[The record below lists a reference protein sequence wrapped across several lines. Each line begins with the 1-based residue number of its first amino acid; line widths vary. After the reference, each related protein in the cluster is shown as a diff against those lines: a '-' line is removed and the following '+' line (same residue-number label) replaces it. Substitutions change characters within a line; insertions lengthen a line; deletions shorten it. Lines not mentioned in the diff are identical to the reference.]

1 MEGNI
6 YFLENLK
13 RYKKISYMFGKI
25 PIPPGI
31 PFAFTLSTIIVA
43 SLLEIAFPT
52 YFIVPI
58 LFIIVCFEYYSIV
71 HIKSYILEKCIADE
85 IYYQMDLIQHGV
97 GEFEHDP
104 LYVTD
109 SDREDILEEVV
120 HVVYCEGRNLFAY
133 KIQNHYLFLIS
144 MVFLFYFIY
153 SIMNYLF
160 TIPPYLGLI

>member
-1 MEGNI
+1 MEGNN
-6 YFLENLK
+6 YFLKKINGN
-13 RYKKISYMFGKI
+13 KKISYMFGRI
-25 PIPPGI
+25 PVPPGI
-31 PFAFTLSTIIVA
+31 PFTFSVSTIVVA
-43 SLLEIAFPT
+43 SLIEIAFPT
-52 YFIVPI
+52 FFIIPI
-58 LFIIVCFEYYSIV
+58 LSLIVCFEHYSIV

-120 HVVYCEGRNLFAY
+120 GVVYCEGRNLFAY

-144 MVFLFYFIY
+144 MVLLFVLFY
-153 SIMNYLF
+153 SIINYLF

>member
-13 RYKKISYMFGKI
+13 RYKKISYMFGRI
-25 PIPPGI
+25 PVPPGI
-31 PFAFTLSTIIVA
+31 PFTFTVSTIVVA
-43 SLLEIAFPT
+43 SLIETAFPT
-52 YFIVPI
+52 FFIIPI
-58 LFIIVCFEYYSIV
+58 LSLIVCFEHYSIV
-71 HIKSYILEKCIADE
+71 HIKSYFLEKCIAYE

-120 HVVYCEGRNLFAY
+120 DCVYSEGKNRFAY

-144 MVFLFYFIY
+144 MVLLFVLFY

>member
-13 RYKKISYMFGKI
+13 RYKKISCMFGKI

-31 PFAFTLSTIIVA
+31 PFTFTLSTIIVA

-58 LFIIVCFEYYSIV
+58 LFIIVCFEHYSIV

-85 IYYQMDLIQHGV
+85 IYFQMDLIQHGV

-109 SDREDILEEVV
+109 SDREDILEEVI
-120 HVVYCEGRNLFAY
+120 YCAYSEGRNLFAY

-144 MVFLFYFIY
+144 MVLLFVLFY

>member
-13 RYKKISYMFGKI
+13 RYKKISYMFGRI

-58 LFIIVCFEYYSIV
+58 LFIIVCFEHYSIV

-120 HVVYCEGRNLFAY
+120 GVVYSEGRNLFAY

-144 MVFLFYFIY
+144 MVLLFVLFY
-153 SIMNYLF
+153 SIINYLF

>member
-13 RYKKISYMFGKI
+13 RYKKISYMFGRI
-25 PIPPGI
+25 PVPPGI
-31 PFAFTLSTIIVA
+31 PFTFTVSTIVVA
-43 SLLEIAFPT
+43 SLIETAFPT
-52 YFIVPI
+52 FFIIPI
-58 LFIIVCFEYYSIV
+58 LSLIVCFEHYATIYLRTE
-71 HIKSYILEKCIADE
+71 ILEECIADE

-144 MVFLFYFIY
+144 MVLLFVLFY
-153 SIMNYLF
+153 SIINYLF

>member
-1 MEGNI
+1 
-6 YFLENLK
+6 
-13 RYKKISYMFGKI
+13 MFGKI

-58 LFIIVCFEYYSIV
+58 LFIIVCFEHYSIV

-144 MVFLFYFIY
+144 MVFCFILFIR
-153 SIMNYLF
+153 
-160 TIPPYLGLI
+160 

>member
-58 LFIIVCFEYYSIV
+58 LFIIVCFEHYSIV

-144 MVFLFYFIY
+144 MVLLFVLFY
-153 SIMNYLF
+153 SIINYLF

>member
-13 RYKKISYMFGKI
+13 RYKKISFMFGRI

-58 LFIIVCFEYYSIV
+58 LFIIVCFEHYSIV

-120 HVVYCEGRNLFAY
+120 GVVYSEGRNLFAY

-144 MVFLFYFIY
+144 MVLLFVLFY
-153 SIMNYLF
+153 SIINYLF

>member
-58 LFIIVCFEYYSIV
+58 LYIIVCFEHYSIV

-120 HVVYCEGRNLFAY
+120 GVVYSEGRNLFAY

-144 MVFLFYFIY
+144 MVLLFVLFY
-153 SIMNYLF
+153 SIINYLF

>member
-58 LFIIVCFEYYSIV
+58 LFIIVCFEHYSIV

-120 HVVYCEGRNLFAY
+120 GVVYSEGRNLFAY

-144 MVFLFYFIY
+144 MVLLFVLFY
-153 SIMNYLF
+153 SIINYLF

>member
-1 MEGNI
+1 
-6 YFLENLK
+6 
-13 RYKKISYMFGKI
+13 MFGRI
-25 PIPPGI
+25 TVPPGI
-31 PFAFTLSTIIVA
+31 PFTFTVSTIVVA
-43 SLLEIAFPT
+43 SLIETAFPT
-52 YFIVPI
+52 FFIIPI
-58 LFIIVCFEYYSIV
+58 LSLIVCFEHYSIV

-120 HVVYCEGRNLFAY
+120 GVVYCEGRNLFAY

-144 MVFLFYFIY
+144 MVLLFVLFY
-153 SIMNYLF
+153 SIINYLF

>member
-58 LFIIVCFEYYSIV
+58 LFIIVCFEHYSIV

-120 HVVYCEGRNLFAY
+120 GVVYSEGRNLFAY

-144 MVFLFYFIY
+144 MVLLFVLFY

>member
-13 RYKKISYMFGKI
+13 RYKKISYMFGRI
-25 PIPPGI
+25 PVPPGI
-31 PFAFTLSTIIVA
+31 PFTFTVSTIVVA
-43 SLLEIAFPT
+43 SLIETAFPT
-52 YFIVPI
+52 FFIIPI
-58 LFIIVCFEYYSIV
+58 LSLIVCFEHYATIYLRTE
-71 HIKSYILEKCIADE
+71 ILEECIADE

-120 HVVYCEGRNLFAY
+120 HGVYCEGRNLFAY

-144 MVFLFYFIY
+144 MVLLFVLFY
-153 SIMNYLF
+153 SIINYLF

>member
-13 RYKKISYMFGKI
+13 RYKKISYMFGRI

-58 LFIIVCFEYYSIV
+58 LFIIVCFEHYSIV

-120 HVVYCEGRNLFAY
+120 GVVYSEGRNLFAY

-144 MVFLFYFIY
+144 MVLLFVLFY

>member
-1 MEGNI
+1 M
-6 YFLENLK
+6 
-13 RYKKISYMFGKI
+13 
-25 PIPPGI
+25 
-31 PFAFTLSTIIVA
+31 
-43 SLLEIAFPT
+43 
-52 YFIVPI
+52 
-58 LFIIVCFEYYSIV
+58 CFEHYSIV

-120 HVVYCEGRNLFAY
+120 HVVYCEGRNLFVY